1 MVVGS
6 LTYYA
11 NDPCYL
17 YPEGENNIAIS
28 EQYSNTNC
36 VYIYASSYVML
47 NEALEL
53 QNYDHLYQMYYKD
66 IDKYISQISTGKT
79 SNLVVYIDKK
89 MFKKGSASNRIGKVE
104 RIVSG

>member
-1 MVVGS
+1 MVFCI

-53 QNYDHLYQMYYKD
+53 QNYDH
-66 IDKYISQISTGKT
+66 
-79 SNLVVYIDKK
+79 
-89 MFKKGSASNRIGKVE
+89 
-104 RIVSG
+104 